1 MNGRSATFAG
11 TGDDHLNELADGITT
26 SVVVPV
32 FCEEQGI
39 REFHERL
46 SAVLDGNSGVG
57 RWEIVYVDDGS
68 TDTTAEILQQ
78 FAGADDRVRFLRFS
92 RNFGHQAAITAGME
106 HARGRCMIVI
116 DSDLQ
121 DPPEV
126 IPAMIKKWKE
136 GFEVVYGQR
145 ESRAGETVFKKWTAA
160 LFYRLIDS
168 LSDVHLPPD
177 VGDFRLID
185 RKVADAL
192 RVMPER
198 SRYVRG
204 MIAWVGF
211 NQYAL
216 PYARDERFAGETK
229 YPLRKMIH
237 FAVDATTSFSDK
249 PLRVATRIGAFLI
262 ALSLLFT
269 IWLLVN
275 HFILPNTST
284 VPGWASLMAGITVF
298 GGVQLLTIGVLGEYI
313 GRIYKEVQQR
323 PIYIVSDDSSCD
335 K

>member
-1 MNGRSATFAG
+1 MSDV
-11 TGDDHLNELADGITT
+11 DDSPTI

-39 REFHERL
+39 REFHGRL
-46 SAVLDGNSGVG
+46 SAVLEGNSGVG
-57 RWEIVYVDDGS
+57 PWEIVYVDDGS
-68 TDTTAEILQQ
+68 TDTTAEILQK
-78 FAGADDRVRFLRFS
+78 FTGADDRVRLLRFS

-106 HARGRCMIVI
+106 HARGRCTIVI

-126 IPAMIKKWKE
+126 IPAMIKKWQE

-145 ESRAGETVFKKWTAA
+145 ESRAGETFFKKFTAA
-160 LFYRLIDS
+160 MFYRLIDS

-177 VGDFRLID
+177 VGDFRLVD
-185 RKVADAL
+185 RKVVDAL
-192 RVMPER
+192 KVMPER

-211 NQYAL
+211 RQCAL
-216 PYARDERFAGETK
+216 LYARDERFAGETK
-229 YPLRKMIH
+229 YPLRKMIR

-249 PLRVATRIGAFLI
+249 PLRVATRIGSFLI
-262 ALSLLFT
+262 AASLVFT
-269 IWLLVN
+269 IWLLAN
-275 HFILPNTST
+275 HFLLPGTST

-323 PIYIVSDDSSCD
+323 PIYIVEEDSSCD